1 MGGMEWVPL
10 VGAVV
15 VSTIVSGT
23 LSFFMLRHARAES
36 GRLADVGSAN
46 LVMKLRGPWAKGKFK
61 QFLSDARKNDKLLG
75 REGEIDSFLNRMET
89 IAMFMEQKTLNEVHV
104 KELFAEHFKM
114 IKSNRAI
121 REYYDNARKKN
132 EKYTFTNIARVLEK
146 MGSWDV

>member
-1 MGGMEWVPL
+1 
-10 VGAVV
+10 
-15 VSTIVSGT
+15 
-23 LSFFMLRHARAES
+23 
-36 GRLADVGSAN
+36 
-46 LVMKLRGPWAKGKFK
+46 MKLRGPWAKGKFK
-61 QFLSDARKNDKLLG
+61 QFLNDARKNDKLRG

-121 REYYDNARKKN
+121 REYYDNARKRN